1 MNDMAYIDPAK
12 RQVLV
17 NLGNRFVVF
26 GPEGG
31 LPEPIR
37 FDPKVSP
44 ILPRVPDESEVAETR
59 IAETLQVSGLT
70 RATPGP
76 KRADNGDVEL
86 LDAKGRRI
94 LVELKV
100 RERDPNQRDLQS
112 GLELLDL
119 AKSKGQDLEVWFF
132 NLERLKLT
140 MMRRDGSN
148 LRFDN
153 LVPLNVWE
161 KSSEGIFEREQVTKE
176 VDEWL
181 CRVGRLYTDV
191 QEWLGDRGDLRFE
204 KTRTVTISEE
214 IMQRFAVTDREVPVL
229 DVVLGEQVLASFVPR
244 GLWLIGAWG
253 RVDVITKDKTS
264 ILVVIKQADELEWRV
279 VSAGDRHPT
288 GRFDRAALLELMNGQ

>member
-1 MNDMAYIDPAK
+1 MNDTAYIEPAK

-37 FDPKVSP
+37 FDPKASP
-44 ILPRVPDESEVAETR
+44 ILPRVPDEGEVAETR
-59 IAETLQVSGLT
+59 IAETLQVSGMT
-70 RATPGP
+70 RATLGP
-76 KRADNGDVEL
+76 ERTDNADVEL
-86 LDAKGRRI
+86 VDANGRRV

-100 RERDPNQRDLQS
+100 RERDPNERDLQS

-119 AKSKGQDLEVWFF
+119 ATSKGEHLEVWFF

-140 MMRRDGSN
+140 MMRRDGSD

-161 KSSEGIFEREQVTKE
+161 KSSEGIFERKRVAEE

-181 CRVGRLYTDV
+181 RRVGRLYADV

-204 KTRTVTISEE
+204 QIRTVIMSEE
-214 IMQRFAVTDREVPVL
+214 IMQRFAVAEIRVL
-229 DVVLGEQVLASFVPR
+229 DIILGEQVLASFVPR

-253 RVDVITKDKTS
+253 RVDIITKDKTS
-264 ILVVIKQADELEWRV
+264 ILVVIKQADEFEWRL
-279 VSAGDRHPT
+279 VSAGDRRPT
-288 GRFDRAALLELMNGQ
+288 RRFDRAALLELMNGQ